1 MTARNTRG
9 DERKSR
15 RFHFP
20 ADSLPSV
27 KLERDGSRWQAQL
40 NDLSEDGALVRIQGD
55 GPTVRSQVD
64 LILTDFEALG
74 IAPLH
79 GLDVRSVTT
88 AADGSSA
95 VVVTTEDEANRATL
109 WQLVELLSIGAAAAA
124 GQIGRDEVPR
134 IPGRGTYSEA
144 SRKDRLNF
152 LRKSSGTALTALD
165 ETRLDAERLSS
176 NIENMIGAVEI
187 PVGIGGPL
195 LFRGQEARGMVY
207 APMATTEG
215 ALVAS
220 VTRGATAITRAG
232 GCITRVLGQ
241 RMMRV
246 PVFVLSSLNGAV
258 VFAQW
263 IREHVDKIREQ
274 IQQVTRHGKLMS
286 VDPVITGNT
295 VNLYFLYE
303 TGDAAGQNM
312 TTACTW
318 HACQWIVR
326 QMKFFRE
333 IEIRDFI
340 LEGNMSG
347 DKKVTYSSFLNG
359 RGTRVVAE
367 AFIPGD
373 IVEDVLKIDPKALVK
388 GIARAQVGGIA
399 VGMVGFTIN
408 AANVIGAMFTAL
420 GQDIACVHESSVA
433 QLHAELVD
441 DGVYASMVL
450 PALIVGSVG
459 GGTHLPAQR
468 ALLESIG
475 CVGAGK
481 SQRLAEIIA
490 GFCLALDL
498 STAAAMGSGQF
509 AHAHD
514 RLGRNRPV
522 EWFSKKDLTP
532 AFFEAPLQKSL
543 GDAALKV
550 SAVTPITMTMGS
562 SIIAEISSRNME
574 KQVGFF
580 PMRAHYT
587 SASGEDSHVDL
598 VLKSKPLDQ
607 EIIMLAN
614 RMAQMCGPRVAAAH
628 EKAKT
633 RTGFLG
639 CHQRELAIFRQTD
652 PRFTAHAPKAYI
664 VFEDAKR
671 EAYVLGL
678 EKLDSMLLMDSVD
691 SPEKWT
697 RADVRTV
704 LDGAAE
710 LHAIWLG
717 KESDLVGQP
726 WIGEVPST
734 KQRTELR
741 ELWDSLIV
749 QASSE
754 FPELINLEQA
764 DVVRGFI
771 KTTHE
776 WWPELET
783 MPRTLCHNDFNPRN
797 LALRADES
805 GTRLCAYD
813 WELATLHV
821 PQHDV
826 AEFLSYVLPDDFD
839 ADLLWEHVE
848 YARKALEKSTGAPV
862 DAATWRRGFQL
873 SLRDLALDRFAQLTM
888 AHMFK
893 QYGFLEHAMQNLLR
907 MIGFA
912 EGAAS

>member
-1 MTARNTRG
+1 MTARTARG
-9 DERKSR
+9 DDRKSR

-27 KLERDGSRWQAQL
+27 RLEREAATWSAHL
-40 NDLSEDGALVRIQGD
+40 NDLSEDGAMVRIHGEA
-55 GPTVRSQVD
+55 PAVRSLVD
-64 LILTDFEALG
+64 LVLSDFEALG
-74 IAPLH
+74 VAPLH
-79 GLDVRSVTT
+79 GLTVSSVTT
-88 AADGSSA
+88 GADGISL
-95 VVVTTEDEANRATL
+95 VVVITDDESNRAVL
-109 WQLVELLSIGAAAAA
+109 WQVVELLSIGAAAAA
-124 GQIGRDEVPR
+124 GHIGRDDVPR
-134 IPGRGTYSEA
+134 IPGRGTYNEA
-144 SRKDRLNF
+144 SRKERLGF
-152 LRKSSGTALTALD
+152 LRKATGTALVALE

-195 LFRGQEARGMVY
+195 LFRGQEARGMIY
-207 APMATTEG
+207 APFATTEG

-220 VTRGATAITRAG
+220 ATRGATAITRAG

-246 PVFVLSSLNGAV
+246 PLFVLSSLNGAV

-263 IREHVDKIREQ
+263 IREHVDQIRDQ
-274 IQQVTRHGKLMS
+274 IKQVTRHGKLVS

-295 VNLYFLYE
+295 VNLNFLYE

-373 IVEDVLKIDPKALVK
+373 IMEDVLKIDPKAFAK
-388 GIARAQVGGIA
+388 GVSRAQSGGIA

-433 QLHAELVD
+433 QLHVEHVD
-441 DGVYASMVL
+441 EGIYASMVL

-481 SQRLAEIIA
+481 SQRLAEVIA

-498 STAAAMGSGQF
+498 STAAAMASGQF

-532 AFFEAPLQKSL
+532 AFFEAALQTSL
-543 GDAALKV
+543 GDSALKV
-550 SAVTPITMTMGS
+550 SAVTPVTMTMGS
-562 SIIAEISSRNME
+562 SIIAEVSSRQME

-587 SASGEDSHVDL
+587 SSSGEDSHVDV

-607 EIIMLAN
+607 EIIMIAN
-614 RMAQMCGPRVAAAH
+614 RMAQMCGPRVASAH
-628 EKAKT
+628 EKTKT

-639 CHQRELAIFRQTD
+639 CHLRELAIYRQTD
-652 PRFTAHAPKAYI
+652 PRFTAHSPKAYI
-664 VFEDAKR
+664 IFEDAKR

-678 EKLDSMLLMDSVD
+678 EKLEGMLLMDSAD
-691 SPEKWT
+691 EPEKWT

-717 KESDLVGQP
+717 KESELAGQP

-741 ELWDSLIV
+741 ELWDSLMV

-754 FPELINLEQA
+754 FPELIKLDEA
-764 DVVRGFI
+764 ERIRGFI
-771 KTTHE
+771 KSTQT
-776 WWPELET
+776 WWPELEA

-797 LALRADES
+797 LAIRADEN

-813 WELATLHV
+813 WELATIHV

-826 AEFLSYVLPDDFD
+826 AEFLAFVLPNKFD
-839 ADLLWEHVE
+839 AELLWEHVE
-848 YARKALEKSTGAPV
+848 YARKALEKSSGTSV
-862 DAATWRRGFQL
+862 DEAQWRRGFQL
-873 SLRDLALDRFAQLTM
+873 SLRDLALDRFAQYTM
-888 AHMFK
+888 AHVFK
-893 QYGFLEHAMQNLLR
+893 QYSFLEHAMHNLLR
-907 MIGFA
+907 MIDFA
-912 EGAAS
+912 EPAA

>member
-1 MTARNTRG
+1 MTARQTRG

-15 RFHFP
+15 RFHFSK
-20 ADSLPSV
+20 DSLPNV
-27 KLERDGSRWQAQL
+27 RVEREGTHWSGAIADV
-40 NDLSEDGALVRIQGD
+40 SEDGALVHIHGE
-55 GPTVRSQVD
+55 PPAVRATVD
-64 LILTDFEALG
+64 LVLSDFEALG

-79 GLDVRSVTT
+79 GMEVRSVTT
-88 AADGSSA
+88 AASGVSS
-95 VVVTTEDEANRATL
+95 VVVTTESEENRAVL

-124 GQIGRDEVPR
+124 GHIARDEVPR
-134 IPGRGTYSEA
+134 IPGRGTYNEA

-152 LRKSSGTALTALD
+152 LRKASGTNLTALED
-165 ETRLDAERLSS
+165 TRLDAERLSS
-176 NIENMIGAVEI
+176 NIENMIGAVEV
-187 PVGIGGPL
+187 PVGIAGPL

-263 IREHVDKIREQ
+263 IREHVDAIREQ
-274 IQQVTRHGKLMS
+274 IKQVTRHGKLIS
-286 VDPVITGNT
+286 VEPVITGNM
-295 VNLYFLYE
+295 VNLNFLYE

-367 AFIPGD
+367 CYIPGD
-373 IVEDVLKIDPKALVK
+373 IFEDVLKLDAKTFVQ
-388 GIARAQVGGIA
+388 GISRAKSGGIA

-498 STAAAMGSGQF
+498 STGAAMGSGQF

-514 RLGRNRPV
+514 KLGRNRPV

-532 AFFEAPLQKSL
+532 AFFEGALQKSL
-543 GDAALKV
+543 GDEGLKV
-550 SAVTPITMTMGS
+550 SVVEPVSFKMGS
-562 SIIAEISSRNME
+562 SIIAEVSSRNME

-580 PMRAHYT
+580 PLRAHYT
-587 SASGEDSHVDL
+587 SSAGEDAHVD
-598 VLKSKPLDQ
+598 VILKSKPLDA
-607 EIIMLAN
+607 EIIMIAN
-614 RMAQMCGPRVAAAH
+614 RMAQMCGPRVASAH
-628 EKAKT
+628 EKAKA

-639 CHQRELAIFRQTD
+639 SHVRELAIYRQTD
-652 PRFTAHAPKAYI
+652 PRFLAHTPKAY
-664 VFEDAKR
+664 VLFEDARR
-671 EAYVLGL
+671 EAYILGL
-678 EKLDSMLLMDSVD
+678 EKLEGLLLMDSVD
-691 SPEKWT
+691 EPEKWT

-717 KESDLVGQP
+717 RESELAGQP
-726 WIGEVPST
+726 WIGEYPST

-741 ELWDSLIV
+741 ELWDALLV
-749 QASSE
+749 QGSSE
-754 FPELINLEQA
+754 FPELITLEQA
-764 DVVRGFI
+764 ERVRGFV
-771 KTTHE
+771 KSTQE
-776 WWPELET
+776 WWPELEA
-783 MPRTLCHNDFNPRN
+783 MPRTLVHNDFNPRN
-797 LALRADES
+797 LAIRADEG

-813 WELATLHV
+813 WELATIHV
-821 PQHDV
+821 PQRDI
-826 AEFLSYVLPDDFD
+826 AEFLAFVLPEDFD
-839 ADLLWEHVE
+839 AELLWEYVD
-848 YARKALEKSTGAPV
+848 YAKAALEKSSGKSFEQKA
-862 DAATWRRGFQL
+862 WRRGFQL
-873 SLRDLALDRFAQLTM
+873 ALRDLALDRFAQLMM
-888 AHMFK
+888 AHVFK
-893 QYGFLEHAMQNLLR
+893 QYGFLEHATHNVLR
-907 MIGFA
+907 MIDIA
-912 EGAAS
+912 EAAA

>member
-1 MTARNTRG
+1 MSARNVRG
-9 DERKSR
+9 DDRKSR
-15 RFHFP
+15 RFRFP
-20 ADSLPSV
+20 DDQLPNV
-27 KLERDGSRWQAQL
+27 KLERDGTTWVAFL
-40 NDLSEDGALVRIQGD
+40 ADISEDGAMVRLEGEV
-55 GPTVRSQVD
+55 PAVRATVD
-64 LILTDFEALG
+64 LVLTDFVALG

-79 GLDVRSVTT
+79 GMTVHSVTHASNGT
-88 AADGSSA
+88 SS
-95 VVVTTEDEANRATL
+95 VVVTTEGEENRAVL
-109 WQLVELLSIGAAAAA
+109 WQLVELLSVGAAAAA
-124 GQIGRDEVPR
+124 GQIARDDVPR
-134 IPGRGTYSEA
+134 IPGRGTYNDA
-144 SRKDRLNF
+144 ARRDRLNF
-152 LRKSSGTALTALD
+152 LRKVSGANLSALD
-165 ETRLDAERLSS
+165 ETRLDPERLSS
-176 NIENMIGAVEI
+176 NIENMVGAIEV

-195 LFRGQEARGMVY
+195 LFRGQEARGMIY

-246 PVFVLSSLNGAV
+246 PLFVLSSLNGAV
-258 VFAQW
+258 IFAQW
-263 IREHVDKIREQ
+263 IREHVDKIRDQ
-274 IQQVTRHGKLMS
+274 VRQVTRHGKLVS
-286 VDPVITGNT
+286 VEPIIQGNM
-295 VNLYFLYE
+295 VNLNFLYE

-318 HACQWIVR
+318 HAVQWIVR

-333 IEIRDFI
+333 IEIRDFV

-347 DKKVTYSSFLNG
+347 DKKVTYGSFLNG

-373 IVEDVLKIDPKALVK
+373 IFKDVLKLDPTAFVK
-388 GIARAQVGGIA
+388 GIARAQAGGIA

-433 QLHAELVD
+433 QLHAENVD
-441 DGVYASMVL
+441 DGVYASIVL

-468 ALLESIG
+468 ALLDSIG

-498 STAAAMGSGQF
+498 STGAAMASGQF

-522 EWFSKKDLTP
+522 AWFSKSDLTP
-532 AFFEAPLQKSL
+532 AFFEAALQKSL
-543 GDAALKV
+543 GDPGLQV
-550 SAVTPITMTMGS
+550 SVVEPVTMTMGS
-562 SIIAEISSRNME
+562 SIIADISSRNME

-580 PMRAHYT
+580 PMRAYYT
-587 SASGEDSHVDL
+587 SSSGEDSHVDV

-614 RMAQMCGPRVAAAH
+614 RMAAMCGPRVATAH
-628 EKAKT
+628 DKAKA
-633 RTGFLG
+633 RTGFLAS
-639 CHQRELAIFRQTD
+639 HTRELAIYRQTD
-652 PRFTAHAPKAYI
+652 PRFVAHTPR
-664 VFEDAKR
+664 VFLLFEDAKR
-671 EAYVLGL
+671 EAYVLGI
-678 EKLDSMLLMDSVD
+678 EKLSGLLLMDSVEE
-691 SPEKWT
+691 PEKWT

-717 KESDLVGQP
+717 REAELAGQP
-726 WIGEVPST
+726 WIGEIPST

-754 FPELINLEQA
+754 FPELLNLEEA
-764 DVVRGFI
+764 DLVRSFI
-771 KTTHE
+771 KTTQA
-776 WWPELET
+776 WWPELEA

-797 LALRADES
+797 LAIRADDS

-826 AEFLSYVLPDDFD
+826 GEFLAFVLPAGFE
-839 ADLLWEHVE
+839 ADLLWEYVE
-848 YARKALEKSTGAPV
+848 YARIALEKSSEKPI
-862 DAATWRRGFQL
+862 DAAQWKRGFQL
-873 SLRDLALDRFAQLTM
+873 SLRDLALDRFAQYTM
-888 AHMFK
+888 AHVFK
-893 QYGFLEHAMQNLLR
+893 QYSFLEYAMRNLIR
-907 MIGFA
+907 MIAFA
-912 EGAAS
+912 EAAP